1 MHPGECLC
9 RDQEVWDF
17 GTINIM
23 TELVSQWGPTL
34 TAFTDNS
41 CSSIVVYF
49 FFFFWVMT
57 LISSAV
63 GTSAFHPVR
72 NQMNVSSWP
81 DHNWTQMDFPGCF
94 FFFFWLHIWQVC
106 TQSKEIW
113 QDFYSSVSCLWEV
126 LSMLPIWPWTCTKLL
141 NSSCIKH

>member
-34 TAFTDNS
+34 TAFTDTS
-41 CSSIVVYF
+41 CSSIVVY

-81 DHNWTQMDFPGCF
+81 DHNWTQMNFPGCF
-94 FFFFWLHIWQVC
+94 FFFFLVTHLAGVHTEQRNMTGFLLKC
-106 TQSKEIW
+106 AAAFGK
-113 QDFYSSVSCLWEV
+113 SCQCFPFGLE
-126 LSMLPIWPWTCTKLL
+126 PAL
-141 NSSCIKH
+141 NYWIHHA